1 MESLSRYKLLNSAES
16 QSSTTRRI
24 IRRMSRAKI
33 DCVLEIYKYFCYVNV
48 FQDSGELGLVTVK
61 EKQSMRPAREDHP
74 LALSFH

>member
-1 MESLSRYKLLNSAES
+1 
-16 QSSTTRRI
+16 
-24 IRRMSRAKI
+24 MSRAKI